1 MLEPRLQPPK
11 PPVRPRPRA
20 AFVAAA
26 KAKAVPEG
34 QSEPPARPSFSMG
47 SVFEGDRLQTI
58 FYLIFMV
65 RRPIFRPSQ
74 SSSHPYYLR
83 LVCCTHAQFYLA
95 TFVRTLRQP
104 EEYFLSKRIEDHLLG
119 DALDSVALISDIYAW
134 GEERLLPGLLPE
146 FGPDGESSPTVE
158 ELLYELD
165 QTDWSG
171 GILIRQVRAPARPNT
186 NKHTIRAKANSA
198 EEAQCAMA
206 EAPICYLDVITDQTP
221 PGTQPFGRNTTH
233 PTEPMVR
240 PFEYWSGEQLGVS
253 PIKSSNVASFRMI
266 PAGGY
271 AAFIIPFFSDI
282 YLPEQSGE
290 PEDVIDFRRHTTSG
304 FYRDAGA
311 ARSSPQRV
319 VLALSTW
326 SCTVRCAVQVVA
338 LGQEPRLGASCRTA
352 RFAIE

>member
-1 MLEPRLQPPK
+1 M
-11 PPVRPRPRA
+11 
-20 AFVAAA
+20 
-26 KAKAVPEG
+26 
-34 QSEPPARPSFSMG
+34 
-47 SVFEGDRLQTI
+47 
-58 FYLIFMV
+58 
-65 RRPIFRPSQ
+65 
-74 SSSHPYYLR
+74 
-83 LVCCTHAQFYLA
+83 
-95 TFVRTLRQP
+95 
-104 EEYFLSKRIEDHLLG
+104 G

-266 PAGGY
+266 PVRASSTSVY
-271 AAFIIPFFSDI
+271 RTFSSGVRKQRPRRQCLVRIRTGLHHLRLLNRRRVVMRPSSSLFSPTYI
-282 YLPEQSGE
+282 YPSSLASLRTSSTLGA
-290 PEDVIDFRRHTTSG
+290 IRRQGSTVMQVPLA
-304 FYRDAGA
+304 R
-311 ARSSPQRV
+311 ARSALCSPCRRGV
-319 VLALSTW
+319 VQCDALCKW
-326 SCTVRCAVQVVA
+326 SLWAKSRA
-338 LGQEPRLGASCRTA
+338 
-352 RFAIE
+352 